1 MITFRRGI
9 LFNALALG
17 IYVAAALGSV
27 GISRLASA
35 HEFTMESLINAFVQI
50 DSHEAHLIARVPLH
64 ILKSVKFPVSGRE
77 INLTAADA
85 AIQQALTQLG
95 REITIWEAGR
105 PLVASRALGRLT
117 LPSDRSFESY
127 PDAVAHVARP
137 ITSGTSI
144 FVDQGYL
151 DVHFAYSIS
160 SPNSP
165 FMIQTAVAPELK
177 NYLKFAI
184 RYLPLTDEGRAMVI
198 TSRSGRVALNPTWYQ
213 AAAGFVT
220 LGILHILSGMDH
232 LLFLLCLLIP
242 VRGVGEILRIV
253 SAFTIGHSITLVGSA
268 YDLAPAGAW
277 FPPLVETLIAA
288 SVLYMA
294 IENILS
300 VNFRTRWLIAA
311 IFGLVHGF
319 GFSYG
324 LKENLQFAE
333 KHLLV
338 SLFSFNVGIEIGQI
352 FLLII
357 MLPLLALLLR
367 RVLVGPAGMIIL
379 SAIVAHTA
387 WHWMIERGDVLW
399 RVEWPEL
406 DQAGITILARWL
418 AGLLIAGAG
427 VHFLAR
433 RMRIARPPTLP
444 SLNGGKLPDSRGQRS
459 GASAGM

>member
-1 MITFRRGI
+1 MAFRRGI
-9 LFNALALG
+9 LFNALALS
-17 IYVAAALGSV
+17 IYLAAVISPV
-27 GISRLASA
+27 GISRLATA
-35 HEFTMESLINAFVQI
+35 HEFTMESLINAFVKI
-50 DSHEAHLIARVPLH
+50 DSHEAHLIARVPLEV
-64 ILKSVKFPVSGRE
+64 LKSVKFPVSGRE
-77 INLTAADA
+77 IDLTAADI

-105 PLVASRALGRLT
+105 PLVVSRASGRLT

-151 DVHFAYSIS
+151 DAHFSYPIS
-160 SPNSP
+160 SPNSR
-165 FMIQTAVAPELK
+165 FMIQTTVAPELK
-177 NYLKFAI
+177 NYLKFAT
-184 RYLPLTDEGRAMVI
+184 RYLPLSDEGRAMMI

-220 LGILHILSGMDH
+220 LGIVHILSGIDH

-277 FPPLVETLIAA
+277 FPPLVEMLIAT
-288 SVLYMA
+288 SIVYMA
-294 IENILS
+294 IENILN
-300 VNFRTRWLIAA
+300 VNLRARWLIAG

-324 LKENLQFAE
+324 LKENLQFAGN
-333 KHLLV
+333 HLLV
-338 SLFSFNVGIEIGQI
+338 SLFSFNLGIEIGQI
-352 FLLII
+352 FVLVL

-367 RVLVGPAGMIIL
+367 RVLVGRAGMIIL
-379 SAIVAHTA
+379 SAIVAHAA

-399 RVEWPEL
+399 RIEWPQL
-406 DQAGITILARWL
+406 DEAGVTILARWL

-427 VHFLAR
+427 LRFLAR
-433 RMRIARPPTLP
+433 RMRIARRPTLP
-444 SLNGGKLPDSRGQRS
+444 SLEAGELPGSHRQPS
-459 GASAGM
+459 GVSAEM

>member
-1 MITFRRGI
+1 MTFRRGI
-9 LFNALALG
+9 LFNALALST
-17 IYVAAALGSV
+17 YLAAVISPV

-35 HEFTMESLINAFVQI
+35 HEFTMESLINAFVKI
-50 DSHEAHLIARVPLH
+50 DSREAHLVLRVSLE

-77 INLTAADA
+77 IDLAAADS
-85 AIQQALTQLG
+85 AIQQALTQLSSQ
-95 REITIWEAGR
+95 ITIWEAGR
-105 PLVASRALGRLT
+105 PLVTSRAFGRLT

-151 DVHFAYSIS
+151 DAHFSYPIS
-160 SPNSP
+160 SPHSR
-165 FMIQTAVAPELK
+165 FTIQTVVAPELK

-184 RYLPLTDEGRAMVI
+184 RYLPLTDEGRAMII
-198 TSRSGRVALNPTWYQ
+198 TSRSGRIALDPTWYQ
-213 AAAGFVT
+213 AAAGFAT
-220 LGILHILSGMDH
+220 LGIVHILSGIDH

-242 VRGVGEILRIV
+242 VRGVREILRIV
-253 SAFTIGHSITLVGSA
+253 TAFTIGHSITLLGSA

-288 SVLYMA
+288 SILYMA
-294 IENILS
+294 IENILG
-300 VNFRTRWLIAA
+300 VNLRTRWLIAA

-324 LKENLQFAE
+324 LKENLQFAG

-352 FLLII
+352 FVLIL

-367 RVLVGPAGMIIL
+367 RVLVGPVGMIIL

-399 RVEWPEL
+399 QVEWPQL
-406 DQAGITILARWL
+406 DRAGITILARWL
-418 AGLLIAGAG
+418 AGLLITGAG
-427 VHFLAR
+427 VRFLAG
-433 RMRIARPPTLP
+433 RMRIALRPTLR
-444 SLNGGKLPDSRGQRS
+444 SLEGGDLPDSHRQRRGV
-459 GASAGM
+459 SARM

>member
-1 MITFRRGI
+1 MAFRRGI

-17 IYVAAALGSV
+17 IYVAAVISPV

-35 HEFTMESLINAFVQI
+35 HEFTMESLINAFVKI
-50 DSHEAHLIARVPLH
+50 DSREVHLIARVPLH

-77 INLTAADA
+77 IDLASADG

-95 REITIWEAGR
+95 REIAIWEAGR
-105 PLVASRALGRLT
+105 PLVASRAFGRLT
-117 LPSDRSFESY
+117 LPSGRSFESY
-127 PDAVAHVARP
+127 PEAVTHIARP
-137 ITSGTSI
+137 ITSGASI
-144 FVDQGYL
+144 FVDQGFL
-151 DVHFAYSIS
+151 DVHFSYPIS
-160 SPNSP
+160 SPNSR
-165 FMIQTAVAPELK
+165 FMIQTTVAPELK

-184 RYLPLTDEGRAMVI
+184 RYLPLSDDGRAMMI

-213 AAAGFVT
+213 AAVGFAT
-220 LGILHILSGMDH
+220 LGIVHILSGIDH

-253 SAFTIGHSITLVGSA
+253 TAFTVGHSITLLGSA
-268 YDLAPAGAW
+268 YDFAPAGAW
-277 FPPLVETLIAA
+277 FPPFVETLIAA
-288 SVLYMA
+288 SILYMA

-300 VNFRTRWLIAA
+300 VNLRARWLIAGV
-311 IFGLVHGF
+311 FGLVHGF

-324 LKENLQFAE
+324 LKENLQFAG

-352 FLLII
+352 FVLIVT
-357 MLPLLALLLR
+357 LPLLALLLR
-367 RVLVGPAGMIIL
+367 RVLVGRTGMIIL

-387 WHWMIERGDVLW
+387 WHWMIERGEVMW

-418 AGLLIAGAG
+418 AGFLIVAGG
-427 VHFLAR
+427 VRFLAR
-433 RMRIARPPTLP
+433 RMRSARRPTIP
-444 SLNGGKLPDSRGQRS
+444 SLEGGDLPGSRQRR
-459 GASAGM
+459 GVSAGM

>member
-1 MITFRRGI
+1 MTFRRGI
-9 LFNALALG
+9 LFNAVALG
-17 IYVAAALGSV
+17 IYVASALGPV

-35 HEFTMESLINAFVQI
+35 HEFTMESLINAFVKI
-50 DSHEAHLIARVPLH
+50 DSHEAHLIARVPLE
-64 ILKSVKFPVSGRE
+64 ILKSIKFPVSGRE
-77 INLTAADA
+77 IDLTAADA

-105 PLVASRALGRLT
+105 PLVISRALGRLT

-137 ITSGTSI
+137 ITYGTSI

-151 DVHFAYSIS
+151 DVHFAYSIN
-160 SPNSP
+160 SPNSH

-177 NYLKFAI
+177 SYLKFAI
-184 RYLPLTDEGRAMVI
+184 RYLPLTDEGRAMMI

-213 AAAGFVT
+213 AAAGFAT
-220 LGILHILSGMDH
+220 LGIVHILSGIDH

-253 SAFTIGHSITLVGSA
+253 TAFTIGHSITLVGSA
-268 YDLAPAGAW
+268 YDLAPADAW

-288 SVLYMA
+288 SILYMA

-300 VNFRTRWLIAA
+300 RNLRARWLIAGV
-311 IFGLVHGF
+311 FGLVHGF

-324 LKENLQFAE
+324 LKENLQFAG

-352 FLLII
+352 FVLII
-357 MLPLLALLLR
+357 TLPLLALLLR

-399 RVEWPEL
+399 QVEWPEL
-406 DQAGITILARWL
+406 DAAGITILARCL
-418 AGLLIAGAG
+418 AGLLIAGGG
-427 VHFLAR
+427 VRFLAR

-444 SLNGGKLPDSRGQRS
+444 SLEGGELPDSRGQRS

>member
-1 MITFRRGI
+1 MTFRHRI
-9 LFNALALG
+9 LFSALTLG
-17 IYVAAALGSV
+17 IYVAAALGTV

-35 HEFTMESLINAFVQI
+35 HEFTMESLINAFVKI
-50 DSHEAHLIARVPLH
+50 DSREAHLVLRVPLE
-64 ILKSVKFPVSGRE
+64 ILKSVKFPLSGRE
-77 INLTAADA
+77 IDLTAADA
-85 AIQQALTQLG
+85 AIQQALTQLSS
-95 REITIWEAGR
+95 EITIWEAGR
-105 PLVASRALGRLT
+105 PLVTSRAFGRLT

-137 ITSGTSI
+137 IMSGTSI

-151 DVHFAYSIS
+151 DAHFSYPIS
-160 SPNSP
+160 SPHSR
-165 FMIQTAVAPELK
+165 FTIQTVVAPELK

-184 RYLPLTDEGRAMVI
+184 RYLPLTDEGRAMII
-198 TSRSGRVALNPTWYQ
+198 TSRSGRIALDPTWYQ
-213 AAAGFVT
+213 AAAGFAT
-220 LGILHILSGMDH
+220 LVIMHILSGIDH

-253 SAFTIGHSITLVGSA
+253 TAFTIGHSITLLGSA

-288 SVLYMA
+288 SILYMA
-294 IENILS
+294 IENILAI
-300 VNFRTRWLIAA
+300 NLRTRWLIAA

-324 LKENLQFAE
+324 LKENLQFAG

-352 FLLII
+352 LVLILA
-357 MLPLLALLLR
+357 LPLLALLLR

-399 RVEWPEL
+399 QIEWPQL
-406 DQAGITILARWL
+406 DRAGITILARWL
-418 AGLLIAGAG
+418 AGLLIAGAA
-427 VHFLAR
+427 VRFLAR
-433 RMRIARPPTLP
+433 RMRIARRPTLP
-444 SLNGGKLPDSRGQRS
+444 TLEAGELPDSRQRR
-459 GASAGM
+459 GVSAGM